1 MSLVNTWTENVCV
14 QKEIN
19 ICIKIQFELEDL
31 DQTYFIPIS
40 DVCTEADM
48 DMRSSP
54 FWDITQH

>member
-40 DVCTEADM
+40 DVRTEADM